1 MANQTILEQSILDT
15 IKHKLN
21 LMADY
26 TPFDTDVIIDI
37 NSAFARLHQLGVGP
51 DTVFSISDNSSIW
64 SNFIADERINSVVDY
79 VYIKTQLLFD
89 PPTNASLTGLKKE
102 QLAELEW
109 TLKVVSEEI
118 REENKEEGD

>member
-1 MANQTILEQSILDT
+1 MANQTILEKSILET

-64 SNFIADERINSVVDY
+64 SDFIADERIN
-79 VYIKTQLLFD
+79 
-89 PPTNASLTGLKKE
+89 
-102 QLAELEW
+102 
-109 TLKVVSEEI
+109 
-118 REENKEEGD
+118 